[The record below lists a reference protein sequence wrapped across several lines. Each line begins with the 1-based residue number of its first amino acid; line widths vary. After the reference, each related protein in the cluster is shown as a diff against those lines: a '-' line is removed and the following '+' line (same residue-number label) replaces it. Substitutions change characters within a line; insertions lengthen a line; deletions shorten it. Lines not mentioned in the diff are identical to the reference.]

1 MFKEKMK
8 TRHLSL
14 DSGKTTLALE
24 QEYWLLIEEMSE
36 EDGYGDWRD
45 WFYCCMLED
54 KPDDVSLS
62 RHVRLKLAQF
72 LLEDRNNLRYKYVPE
87 YKELGKLAMQF
98 AKFAW

>member
-1 MFKEKMK
+1 MLKDYLK

-45 WFYCCMLED
+45 WFYCCILGQSFCLSFRFVNKLYKRSDAPIIIYMLYHARA
-54 KPDDVSLS
+54 S
-62 RHVRLKLAQF
+62 
-72 LLEDRNNLRYKYVPE
+72 
-87 YKELGKLAMQF
+87 KE
-98 AKFAW
+98 

>member
-1 MFKEKMK
+1 MLKDYLK

-24 QEYWLLIEEMSE
+24 PYYWTILEYLAD
-36 EDGYGDWRD
+36 EDGYKHWRD

-72 LLEDRNNLRYKYVPE
+72 LLEGRNNLRYKYVAE
-87 YKELGKLAMQF
+87 YQGIGKACK
-98 AKFAW
+98 AIR

>member
-1 MFKEKMK
+1 MQPSPPK
-8 TRHLSL
+8 
-14 DSGKTTLALE
+14 GKKNRPAGTTIPSNPE
-24 QEYWLLIEEMSE
+24 
-36 EDGYGDWRD
+36 RD

-87 YKELGKLAMQF
+87 YKQLGKLAKQF

>member
-1 MFKEKMK
+1 MLKEKMK

-14 DSGKTTLALE
+14 DSGKKTLALE
-24 QEYWLLIEEMSE
+24 QEYWLLIGGMSE
-36 EDGYGDWRD
+36 EDGYSDWRD

-72 LLEDRNNLRYKYVPE
+72 LLEDRKS
-87 YKELGKLAMQF
+87 LGISSIPALGTISPSKHF
-98 AKFAW
+98 

>member
-1 MFKEKMK
+1 MLKDYLK

-87 YKELGKLAMQF
+87 YKQLGKLAKQF